1 MHAVEACRTA
11 ALGGHV
17 EQCDRCAY
25 RRIAYN
31 SCRDRHCPKCQSL
44 AKAKWL
50 ESQQRNLLPCEYFH
64 VVFTIPECIAALA
77 FYNQTVV
84 YNILFRAAAQTLQ
97 TIARDPRHLGA
108 QIGFLTVLHTWGQN
122 LLFHPHLHCVVTGG
136 GLSPDGH
143 HWIGCRPGFFLPV
156 RVLSRLFRRLFLAE
170 LEKAFR
176 RGKLHFFSKVQTL
189 SEPTSFSD
197 LLKQARKAEW
207 VVYAK
212 HPFGGPQQVLDY
224 LGRYT
229 HRVAISNNRLLAIEN
244 ANVSFRWR
252 DYRCRNKPKVMTLQ
266 ADEFIRRFLLH
277 VLPPGFVRIRYYGLL
292 GNRYR
297 SANLAL
303 CRDLLGVPAV
313 LGELQI
319 QANDFRVQY
328 ELLTG
333 NSLVRCP
340 VCCRGKMMIVE
351 RLLPTR
357 ASPVRITER
366 SVLLATQSA

>member
-1 MHAVEACRTA
+1 
-11 ALGGHV
+11 
-17 EQCDRCAY
+17 
-25 RRIAYN
+25 
-31 SCRDRHCPKCQSL
+31 
-44 AKAKWL
+44 
-50 ESQQRNLLPCEYFH
+50 
-64 VVFTIPECIAALA
+64 
-77 FYNQTVV
+77 
-84 YNILFRAAAQTLQ
+84 
-97 TIARDPRHLGA
+97 
-108 QIGFLTVLHTWGQN
+108 
-122 LLFHPHLHCVVTGG
+122 VVTGG

-143 HWIGCRPGFFLPV
+143 HWIGCRPGFFLAV

-176 RGKLHFFSKVQTL
+176 HGKLHLFSEVQTS
-189 SEPTSFSD
+189 SESTTFSE
-197 LLKQARKAEW
+197 LLKQGRNMEW

-277 VLPPGFVRIRYYGLL
+277 VLAPSFVRIRYFGFL
-292 GNRYR
+292 GNRHR

-313 LGELQI
+313 LGELRI
-319 QANDFRVQY
+319 QANEFRAQY

-333 NSLVRCP
+333 NSLVHCP
-340 VCCRGKMMIVE
+340 VCLCGKMKIVE

-357 ASPVRITER
+357 ASPPVIADC
-366 SVLLATQSA
+366 SVLLTTQSA